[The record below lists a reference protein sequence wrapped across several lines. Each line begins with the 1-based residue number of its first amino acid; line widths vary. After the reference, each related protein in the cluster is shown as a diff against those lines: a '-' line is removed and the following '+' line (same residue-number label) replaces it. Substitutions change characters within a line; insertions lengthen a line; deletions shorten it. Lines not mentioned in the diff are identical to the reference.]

1 MTNELREHA
10 MPSEHG
16 NPAHVEPV
24 LALRGI
30 LALLVA
36 ESDGLKPGPQR
47 TELILAATG
56 LGPEQIASLRA
67 LVRDAT
73 VSSAREESV
82 IDRARATLI
91 ARSRNSDGG
100 GGRAR
105 EAATRT
111 GPSWPSACR

>member
-47 TELILAATG
+47 TELILAAAG

-67 LVRDAT
+67 LVHDAT
-73 VSSAREESV
+73 AAVSSAREESV

-91 ARSRNSDGG
+91 ARSRKSDGG
-100 GGRAR
+100 GGRV
-105 EAATRT
+105 
-111 GPSWPSACR
+111 GSPQV